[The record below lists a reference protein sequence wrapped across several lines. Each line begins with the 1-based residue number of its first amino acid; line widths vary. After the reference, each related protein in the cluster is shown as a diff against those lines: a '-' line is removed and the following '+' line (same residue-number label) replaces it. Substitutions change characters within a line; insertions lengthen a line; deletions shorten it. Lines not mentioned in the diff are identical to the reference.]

1 MPTARY
7 LPRKKAV
14 WWFNPKLLLYI
25 MANMNVESVS
35 FCLNDVIPLLV
46 CLQVKVEKP
55 QVRKVVQESKM
66 QANDVFLIVCLK
78 LALSDL
84 KCVRIM
90 HGSMYL
96 FQAFFLQF
104 YNHTIV
110 IRDIEWEFYPE

>member
-1 MPTARY
+1 
-7 LPRKKAV
+7 
-14 WWFNPKLLLYI
+14 

-66 QANDVFLIVCLK
+66 QANDIFLIVCLK

-96 FQAFFLQF
+96 FQTFFLQF
-104 YNHTIV
+104 YNYTIL
-110 IRDIEWEFYPE
+110 IRDIECEFYPE